1 MNNLLEKFE
10 KKQIENLTSKKRI
23 PAFRPGDTIKVTLK
37 ITEGDKSR
45 LQSFEGMCIARK
57 NNSVNSKFTLRKI
70 SHGEGVERVFPLFSA
85 NIDKIEVIRKGNVKR
100 AKLYYLRDRT
110 GKSARIADRDRGD
123 EVDQYAMTKE
133 EVISEDSSK
142 ETSIEATQTESI
154 EQSAEPKAE
163 EEQIKKEASEITIKL
178 IRNPDILASKAAR
191 PSPPFIV
198 GFAAETEG
206 TINNARNK
214 LERKKVDLMIAN
226 HIEGKDKPFGSD
238 RNALVLID
246 QNTEFD
252 LGQDTKIN
260 LARILVT
267 EIAKRF
273 HAKNS
278 TEST

>member
-45 LQSFEGMCIARK
+45 LQSFEGMCISRK

-123 EVDQYAMTKE
+123 EVDQYAMTEE

-142 ETSIEATQTESI
+142 ETSIDAKQTESI
-154 EQSAEPKAE
+154 EQSAKPKAE
-163 EEQIKKEASEITIKL
+163 EEQIKKETSEKPLNEEKKEDAQKESVKSEAPVEEAEKKT
-178 IRNPDILASKAAR
+178 DEQSK
-191 PSPPFIV
+191 
-198 GFAAETEG
+198 
-206 TINNARNK
+206 
-214 LERKKVDLMIAN
+214 
-226 HIEGKDKPFGSD
+226 
-238 RNALVLID
+238 
-246 QNTEFD
+246 
-252 LGQDTKIN
+252 
-260 LARILVT
+260 
-267 EIAKRF
+267 
-273 HAKNS
+273 
-278 TEST
+278 